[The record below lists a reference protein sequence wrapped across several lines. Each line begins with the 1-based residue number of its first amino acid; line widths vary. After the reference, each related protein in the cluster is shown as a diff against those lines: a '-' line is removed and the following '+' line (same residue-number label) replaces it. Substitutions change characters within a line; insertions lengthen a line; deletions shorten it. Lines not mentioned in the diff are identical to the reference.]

1 LIQPVKGLLSLW
13 RAKSKPDGVWMF
25 EKNLQNTARL
35 RIIPVLEKNKLE
47 WKGFHAGRRGLG
59 TIMKQLT
66 GSSTAGRDLLG
77 HTDEVV
83 TQEHYEA
90 FLLQSVVAP
99 LRLLEAKIM
108 VEK

>member
-1 LIQPVKGLLSLW
+1 MLK
-13 RAKSKPDGVWMF
+13 
-25 EKNLQNTARL
+25 
-35 RIIPVLEKNKLE
+35 KNKLE

-66 GSSTAGRDLLG
+66 GTSTAGRDLLG

-83 TQEHYEA
+83 TQGHYEA

-99 LRLLEAKIM
+99 LKMLEAKTKG
-108 VEK
+108 EQQ

>member
-1 LIQPVKGLLSLW
+1 
-13 RAKSKPDGVWMF
+13 
-25 EKNLQNTARL
+25 L

-66 GSSTAGRDLLG
+66 GTSTAGRDLLG

-99 LRLLEAKIM
+99 LKMLEAKIM